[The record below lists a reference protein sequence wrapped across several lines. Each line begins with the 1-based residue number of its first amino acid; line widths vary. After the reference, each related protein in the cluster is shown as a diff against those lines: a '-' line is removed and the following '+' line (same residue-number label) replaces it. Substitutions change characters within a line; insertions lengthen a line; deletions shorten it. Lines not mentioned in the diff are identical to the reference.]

1 MPFILIIFALLAL
14 TAYYI
19 SRRIHRGINIF
30 FPKVHFAWVVSPVSI
45 LVLFLVLSFIRS
57 VLPLSEEANNIIGI
71 IGGYSMGIY
80 IYLIIYTVVFEV
92 ISFILRVSK
101 LAITR
106 HRLFNGITAGLM
118 LFCTFA
124 TCLYGTINAHHIDT
138 VSYKIS
144 LEDKAD
150 ISDLNVVLISDLH
163 LGAVHSESRL
173 DNIVDKINSLKPDVV
188 CIAGDFFDTDF
199 ASVQNPES
207 AIQTL
212 KKIRSTFGTYACFG
226 NHDGG
231 RTYKQMENFL
241 KKADIKLLSDEYI
254 VIDNRL
260 VLVGRMDSHPIGG
273 YGKEQRKKLSQFFT
287 PSDSSMP
294 VIVMDH
300 NPANINEYGKEAD
313 VILCGHTHRGQLFP
327 GSLITDSIYDVDYG
341 YYQKDKNSPQ
351 VVVTSG
357 IGYWGIPM
365 RVGTNC
371 EVVKLSFS
379 N

>member
-1 MPFILIIFALLAL
+1 MIFVLIIFILLAL
-14 TAYYI
+14 LTYYI
-19 SRRIHRGINIF
+19 ASRLHRGALSF
-30 FPKVHFAWVVSPVSI
+30 FPNARFGISLSIVSVLTIFLLISFA
-45 LVLFLVLSFIRS
+45 RS
-57 VLPLSEEANNIIGI
+57 VLPIPKGVNQIWGI
-71 IGGYSMGIY
+71 VGGYCMGIY
-80 IYLIIYTVVFEV
+80 LYLFLYTVIIDL
-92 ISFILRVSK
+92 ISLIFRASK

-106 HRLFNGITAGLM
+106 HRFFNGITAGLV

-124 TCLYGTINAHHIDT
+124 TCLYGTINAHYIDT

-150 ISDLNVVLISDLH
+150 ISDLNIVLISDLH

-173 DNIVDKINSLKPDVV
+173 DNIVDKINTLKPDVV

-241 KKADIKLLSDEYI
+241 EKADIKLLSDEYT

-273 YGKEQRKKLSQFFT
+273 YGKEQRKKLSQFFM
-287 PSDSSMP
+287 PIDSSMP

-371 EVVKLSFS
+371 EVVCLSIK
-379 N
+379 

>member
-19 SRRIHRGINIF
+19 SRRIHRGINVF

-101 LAITR
+101 LSIAR
-106 HRLFNGITAGLM
+106 HRLFNGITAGLI
-118 LFCTFA
+118 LLCTFA
-124 TCLYGTINAHHIDT
+124 TCIYGTINAQRIDT
-138 VSYKIS
+138 VSYEIF

-173 DNIVDKINSLKPDVV
+173 NKIVEKVNSLKPDVI

-199 ASVQNPES
+199 KSVQNPDK
-207 AIQTL
+207 AIKTL
-212 KKIRSTFGTYACFG
+212 KKLRSTYGTYACFG

-231 RTYKQMENFL
+231 KTYKQMEDFL
-241 KKADIKLLSDEYI
+241 VQANIKLLKDEYT
-254 VIDNRL
+254 VIDNRM
-260 VLVGRMDSHPIGG
+260 VLAGRMDSHPIGG
-273 YGKEQRKKLSQFFT
+273 YGKDGRKEVSEVLYGIEA
-287 PSDSSMP
+287 DMP

-327 GSLITDSIYDVDYG
+327 GSLITDYIYDVDYG
-341 YYQKDKNSPQ
+341 YYQKDKNSPH

-371 EVVKLSFS
+371 EAVCLSIK
-379 N
+379 